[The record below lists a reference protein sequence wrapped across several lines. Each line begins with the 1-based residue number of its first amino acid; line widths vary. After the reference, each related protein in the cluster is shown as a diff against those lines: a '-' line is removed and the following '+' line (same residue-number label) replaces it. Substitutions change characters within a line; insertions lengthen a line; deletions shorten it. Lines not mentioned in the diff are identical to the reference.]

1 MEGNLWQSDEPRD
14 LVEIGGPYTGLPM
27 RNRTLRA
34 AAAGAAAATAW
45 VVAEPAIRRAL
56 GGGTHRELRL
66 VGGLLAPERL
76 WLPVGLAVHVAN
88 GAVFGIVFDRV
99 GGRGIRAA
107 VVAAQVENAA
117 LWPAMAIV
125 DRLHPDV
132 RSGRWPPLTRNP
144 RAAAQE
150 VAGHLV
156 FGVVLGGLLEAGEVD
171 RV

>member
-1 MEGNLWQSDEPRD
+1 MEGNLWQSGEPRD
-14 LVEIGGPYTGLPM
+14 LVEIGEPYTALPM
-27 RNRTLRA
+27 QNRTLRA

-45 VVAEPAIRRAL
+45 VVAEPAIRRAV
-56 GGGTHRELRL
+56 GAPHRELRL
-66 VGGLLAPERL
+66 VGGLLAPERV
-76 WLPVGLAVHVAN
+76 WLPVGLAVHIAN
-88 GAVFGIVFDRV
+88 GAVFGIVFYRL

-132 RSGRWPPLTRNP
+132 QSGRWPPLARNP

-156 FGVVLGGLLEAGEVD
+156 FGVVLGGLLQAGEV
-171 RV
+171 